1 MWVWRMHKLFYKIQL
16 HGQLIWEMEVG
27 MGKPLHWKWDVIL
40 KTQDLYNLKNL
51 ALIQI
56 ASRNSFA
63 WKYFDLFSN
72 GEFRFE

>member
-1 MWVWRMHKLFYKIQL
+1 
-16 HGQLIWEMEVG
+16 MEVG